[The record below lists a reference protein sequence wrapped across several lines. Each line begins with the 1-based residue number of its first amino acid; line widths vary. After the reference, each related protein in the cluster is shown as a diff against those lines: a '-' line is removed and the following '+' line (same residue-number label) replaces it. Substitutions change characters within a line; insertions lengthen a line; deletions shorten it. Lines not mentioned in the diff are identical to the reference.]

1 MISSMTGFAKT
12 AETADFGTLDWEVR
26 SVNHRYLEVF
36 ARLPDP
42 FRSFEAAVRALI
54 QKYVKRGKI
63 DVVLQFTPNAMQASF
78 DIDQLVLAQL
88 NAAILQVKSILPE
101 ATVNALD
108 VLRWNQVMKSTSV
121 SMDNAETVLLALLE
135 KTLKQFVIAR
145 QREGQSLRAV
155 LLAICAQMEVQADK
169 ISQRLPEVMVH
180 ERKRIT
186 DKFAELAM
194 TVDADRLEQ
203 EMVWIMQ
210 KADIAEELQR
220 LQVHITEVRRVLM
233 EDSVVGRRLD
243 FLMQELN
250 REVNTMASKSLDS
263 ETTQATVEMKVQIEQ
278 LREQVQN
285 LE

>member
-54 QKYVKRGKI
+54 QKYVKRGKM

-78 DIDQLVLAQL
+78 DIDQLVLTQL
-88 NAAILQVKSILPE
+88 NTAILQVKSIIPE

-108 VLRWNQVMKSTSV
+108 VLRWNQVMKSSSV
-121 SMDNAETVLLALLE
+121 SMDNAETVLLSLLE

-145 QREGQSLRAV
+145 QREGESLRAA
-155 LLAICAQMEVQADK
+155 LLAICLQMEAQAHK
-169 ISQRLPEVMVH
+169 IAQRLPEVMAH

-186 DKFAELAM
+186 DKFAELAI
-194 TVDADRLEQ
+194 TVDAERLEQ

-220 LQVHITEVRRVLM
+220 LQVHITEVRRVLT

-250 REVNTMASKSLDS
+250 REVNTMASKSLDG

>member
-12 AETADFGTLDWEVR
+12 AETADFGAIDWEIR
-26 SVNHRYLEVF
+26 SVNHRYLEIF
-36 ARLPDP
+36 TRLPDP
-42 FRSFEAAVRALI
+42 FRSFETAVRTLI

-63 DVVLQFTPNAMQASF
+63 DVVLQFSPNAMQASF
-78 DIDQLVLAQL
+78 DVDQLVLTQL
-88 NAAILQVKSILPE
+88 NAAVAKVKTMIPDV
-101 ATVNALD
+101 TVNALD
-108 VLRWNQVMKSTSV
+108 VLRWNQVMKSTSI
-121 SMDNAETVLLALLE
+121 SMDSAEEILLSLLE
-135 KTLKQFVIAR
+135 KALGQFVLAR
-145 QREGQSLRAV
+145 QREGQALRVV
-155 LLAICAQMEVQADK
+155 LLSLCGQMEVQAHK
-169 ISQRLPEVMVH
+169 ISERLPEVMAH
-180 ERKRIT
+180 ERKRIM
-186 DKFAELAM
+186 DKFTELAI
-194 TVDADRLEQ
+194 TVDAERLEQ

-250 REVNTMASKSLDS
+250 REVNTMASKSLDG

>member
-1 MISSMTGFAKT
+1 MISSMTGFAKV
-12 AETADFGTLDWEVR
+12 AQTADFGTIDWEIR

-36 ARLPDP
+36 TRPSDP
-42 FRSFEAAVRALI
+42 FRSFESPVRTLI

-63 DVVLQFTPNAMQASF
+63 DVVLQFSPNAMQASF
-78 DIDQLVLAQL
+78 EIDQLVLKQF
-88 NAAILQVKSILPE
+88 NAAVSEVKLIIPD

-108 VLRWNQVMKSTSV
+108 VLRWNQVMKSKAA
-121 SMDNAETVLLALLE
+121 SMDNAEEVLLSVLE
-135 KTLKQFVIAR
+135 KALKQFVGSR
-145 QREGQSLRAV
+145 QREGQALRV
-155 LLAICAQMEVQADK
+155 MLLSVCEQMEAQANK
-169 ISQRLPEVMVH
+169 ISQRLPEVIVH

-186 DKFAELAM
+186 DKFAELAI
-194 TVDADRLEQ
+194 TVDAERLEQ

-220 LQVHITEVRRVLM
+220 LQVHIAEVRRVLL
-233 EDSVVGRRLD
+233 EDDVVGRRLD

-250 REVNTMASKSLDS
+250 REVNTMASKSLDG